1 MNARQAK
8 KAFKKKYGVNP
19 KDFWKGKFEFTP
31 YEFGQQLAKSINSIA
46 DMMVKYAR
54 SLQNKES
61 EEEE

>member
-19 KDFWKGKFEFTP
+19 KYFWKGKFEFTP
-31 YEFGQQLAKSINSIA
+31 YEFGQQLAKNINTIS
-46 DMMVKYAR
+46 DMIVEYAR

-61 EEEE
+61 EETE